1 METTV
6 VIVIAILTAF
16 LGAVLGFLLKSF
28 LLLRD
33 KNSIEIKIKDME
45 TEARAKSSDLI
56 LEAQK
61 KAGEITK
68 EASAEIRS
76 EKEILKNEKDH
87 FVKREVSLEKRELF
101 TDEQTKKLKE
111 KIEKVESIRERSE
124 KIEEEK
130 AKKLQEISSLT
141 PDQAKEEIF
150 NKIEK
155 EASADLM
162 IRIDK
167 LENYNKEKIEN
178 RAKEILVTSIHR
190 YGNAIDQDML
200 SLSVKISD
208 DDLKGKII
216 GKEGRNIKSFESA
229 TGVQLLIDE
238 KPGTIVISCYDPVR
252 RVIAKEALDVLLKDG
267 RIQPAR
273 IEEVVEETKKN
284 IVSIMEQ
291 KGKEACKELG
301 LFNLD
306 PKLVSILGRLHFR
319 TSYGQNVLT
328 HSVEMAHIS
337 RVMAEQLGADPY
349 VAKMGAL
356 FHDIGKAVDHEIE
369 GTHVEIGRRILSKF
383 GVDEESIKAMQA
395 HHEEYPYEN
404 VESIIVQ
411 VADAISGGRPG
422 ARSDTAEMYI
432 KKLEGLERISNSV
445 PGVLKSYAIAAGR
458 EIRVFVSPDEVDDY
472 KAHKIAKR
480 IALQVETELKYPGE
494 IKVSVIRETRIIEY
508 AR

>member
-1 METTV
+1 MTTTV
-6 VIVIAILTAF
+6 MVLVSVLLAIIF
-16 LGAVLGFLLKSF
+16 GVVGFFIKTY
-28 LLLRD
+28 LLLRS

-45 TEARAKSSDLI
+45 TDARAKSSELI
-56 LEAQK
+56 LDAQK

-68 EASAEIRS
+68 QASDEIRS
-76 EKEILKNEKDH
+76 EKEILKSEKDH
-87 FVKREVSLEKRELF
+87 FLKRENSLEKRELF
-101 TDEQTKKLKE
+101 VDEQTKNLKE
-111 KIEKVESIRERSE
+111 KIEKVEAIREKSE
-124 KIEEEK
+124 KIEADKLKRLEEV
-130 AKKLQEISSLT
+130 ANLSQE
-141 PDQAKEEIF
+141 QAKEEMF
-150 NKIEK
+150 DKLEDEYK
-155 EASADLM
+155 VDLAV
-162 IRIDK
+162 RLDK
-167 LENYNKEKIEN
+167 LENHNKEKLEK

-208 DDLKGKII
+208 DELKGKII
-216 GKEGRNIKSFESA
+216 GKEGRNIKAFERA

-238 KPGTIVISCYDPVR
+238 SPGTIVISCYDPVR

-273 IEEVVEETKKN
+273 IEEVVEEKKKDV
-284 IVSIMEQ
+284 VSIMEK

-301 LFNLD
+301 LFNLE

-369 GTHVEIGRRILSKF
+369 GTHVEIGRRILAKF

-432 KKLEGLERISNSV
+432 KKLEGLERISNAV

-458 EIRVFVSPDEVDDY
+458 EIRVFVSPKEVDDY
-472 KAHKIAKR
+472 RAHKIAKR
-480 IALQVETELKYPGE
+480 IAMQVETELKYPGE